1 MNNVLKATAYRL
13 RKTGAVKICILI
25 SCVAAVLYFVL
36 VHNIATGA
44 MDVSMAGS
52 VSGLCDALIMWLTGS
67 LAVGVIFC
75 TDFQTKS
82 IHCAIANRH
91 GRGGVIKAYM
101 ILYIAMILILILP
114 YTLLSV
120 GCLVAGVDFS
130 GAEPA
135 MTSIYLM
142 NLLDTN
148 ADASFV
154 KIILVYIASAVNYV
168 ACISICIPIA
178 IKVKK
183 PVVITAIGFMI
194 GMLTALICSLAEK
207 AAVLKGIM
215 RCLPYYYGAN
225 QVNAQSGYGTILLS
239 FIVSVIFMSV
249 MAFLSYLLFRKEDIK

>member
-44 MDVSMAGS
+44 MDISTAGS

-168 ACISICIPIA
+168 GCISICIPIA

-225 QVNAQSGYGTILLS
+225 QVNLESGYGTILASL
-239 FIVSVIFMSV
+239 IVSTAFALLMG
-249 MAFLSYLLFRKEDIK
+249 FLSYLFFRKEDIK